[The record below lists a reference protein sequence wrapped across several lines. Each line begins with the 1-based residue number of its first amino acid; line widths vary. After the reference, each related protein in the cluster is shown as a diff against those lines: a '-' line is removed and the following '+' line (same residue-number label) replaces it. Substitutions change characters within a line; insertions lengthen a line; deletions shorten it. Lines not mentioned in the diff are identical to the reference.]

1 MNYLI
6 TGATGLLGNNVLRML
21 LTEENSATVTVGA
34 GDPRPLDGL
43 NVEKSGDRP
52 RERCPQLGKEISDCS
67 GRNRYRDPLRG
78 FDSARLVTTGRVNG
92 GQPRRCDTVRH
103 SI

>member
-43 NVEKSGDRP
+43 NVEKVEIDLAKDVPSW
-52 RERCPQLGKEISDCS
+52 GKKFQTALEGIDIVIHCGCFELFLSRKK
-67 GRNRYRDPLRG
+67 GLL
-78 FDSARLVTTGRVNG
+78 FV
-92 GQPRRCDTVRH
+92 
-103 SI
+103 

>member
-34 GDPRPLDGL
+34 GGDPRPLDGL
-43 NVEKSGDRP
+43 NVEKVEIDLAKDVPSW
-52 RERCPQLGKEISDCS
+52 GKKFQTALEGIDIVIHC
-67 GRNRYRDPLRG
+67 GG
-78 FDSARLVTTGRVNG
+78 FELFLSRKKGLLFV
-92 GQPRRCDTVRH
+92 
-103 SI
+103 